1 PHLGESLFQK
11 QHVEENSQQEFIWR
25 LLNHEYT
32 SETEMLEEAKRFAL
46 YFPKKYTVLVYSVR
60 NAEYVYVLDKIKAF
74 FNRKG
79 VIYYLGKGTEI
90 IGLIASDSPNNYA
103 EELHLFMEQV
113 AAILSETEKKSV
125 FAGAGNAYETLPALR
140 KSYTEALEVIE
151 TFVFLI
157 VSDQTFIYFQDLG
170 ITRIMQADQA
180 NNSEH
185 LISLWYFLVN
195 DCKIN
200 KTAEALFIHPNTLSY
215 RMKQIENLVV
225 IHFGDI
231 EEKMELYI
239 QLMLIQ
245 FVPDY
250 RAFYENAADKYP
262 AF

>member
-1 PHLGESLFQK
+1 M
-11 QHVEENSQQEFIWR
+11 
-25 LLNHEYT
+25 EYVGAVLH
-32 SETEMLEEAKRFAL
+32 ETE
-46 YFPKKYTVLVYSVR
+46 
-60 NAEYVYVLDKIKAF
+60 NI
-74 FNRKG
+74 
-79 VIYYLGKGTEI
+79 
-90 IGLIASDSPNNYA
+90 
-103 EELHLFMEQV
+103 
-113 AAILSETEKKSV
+113 SV

-140 KSYTEALEVIE
+140 NSYTEALEVIE
-151 TFVFLI
+151 TFVFLN
-157 VSDQTFIYFQDLG
+157 VSEQTVIHFQELG
-170 ITRIMQADQA
+170 IYRHMTSMYQKNMDDSYYKDAVLRILQADQA
-180 NNSEH
+180 NNSE
-185 LISLWYFLVN
+185 LLTSLWYFLVN

-225 IHFGDI
+225 IHFGNI